1 MDSACTFIDWFIN
14 VAIPENKNRIYMEA
28 NGGFGKTTTLKY
40 LYKIL
45 ADNYDVYKIIPLF
58 IDAKLLTTKTI
69 PQLILQE
76 YCGDLIND
84 EAKYDLVIR
93 QLLNKQY
100 KFLLTIDGLNEVDSS
115 IVYEKVIEFVED
127 NFINSEN
134 TFIIL
139 SSRHPIKKFN
149 DLNRLTNFVC
159 VRFKELDKHK
169 VENILIKKIPN
180 PNELVLSVFSTPMM
194 MSIYMNTKRK
204 EKYQKIKNES
214 EVFDIF
220 FSEQWEISSNWRR
233 IKNRE
238 EDYSL
243 FLKFII
249 LEFLPNLCRFGETV
263 FQFEDIEYTLKN
275 TDYKNSCFRFIYKRS
290 RFDEIENLTNR
301 DIEIRQFLRDD
312 LRLAV
317 FYDDFFVIHQTFASY
332 FQAKYFDLALDA
344 WINDKTRLPEF
355 LCLQNYNFIQDEY
368 NDYVKMFVTYHSRY
382 YVNYMRI
389 YKDIMSAGKLEIFI
403 RIINSILILYSFPK
417 SDITEL
423 NRYLSFLNEKMKN
436 LSSEINYNYFTE
448 ILNIA
453 FNKLYSF
460 SEFKKNNQLAFETS
474 FTVERIDEYYQR
486 MFSNYVLNKLVDNS
500 ISKYFYSLPYLL
512 ITKINLLVQ
521 NGWSIISN
529 YLNKESIEFINQ
541 LSSSKYGELSKYLQ
555 TRKSFT
561 NQKKSDTISASK
573 LTMSELFDFV
583 KSTDKEFEPLY
594 PLFVE
599 LIIKLLRNNDK
610 ENTIDFSHLDLS
622 NINLSF
628 INSKYCFENVSLN
641 LKKSKINK
649 YSLNRYG
656 YYAVPCVHSDEIR
669 LLWYSDDYICISY
682 PYRKEVVFIF
692 DNLVSML
699 VNTTNNYRFAL
710 ETNRVSFYGY
720 NFLYIPK
727 NTKELHCYNFILKID
742 MLLFQLDDKINIED
756 IKLLSWYNGCNFIQI
771 ICNGIEI
778 FYDLKGNIIKQGV
791 IQEKYSSID
800 PKKLFVMKK
809 SHENMEIIKERIDND
824 YIIKLRKQTDYKD
837 IDYVVGKIGNLNFNM
852 SQYQFNDAGTSVLIA
867 QQFGNTAKLSEFSVI
882 GEKIKDIDFNG
893 TIINK
898 CFVVGNSCSYFGFDN
913 NYYFLNSKNLFA
925 KYNFGENVLVGILSS
940 LSVLVFTSDLE
951 VIFYKFEK
959 DKFHIIKKISYD
971 DIFKSIDLN
980 GKIISKQLFSSENT
994 LILVVELQ
1002 TGNSNCEYKFYNL
1015 TSDLSFSKFSGY
1027 KYENTDKL
1035 FVCID
1040 TFHNKLNVFNR
1051 NILNVIADNFSE
1063 CDNFDFF
1070 DVYNYNFYLFENDI
1084 LIVSSSALNSVII
1097 LNSKTFEIY
1106 YVYNNAVIYNA
1117 YANCIIVNNDINSNI
1132 ENIILSY
1139 FKGVKVVKINS
1150 FINILNL
1157 QGVYF
1162 SKDGFSEKEL
1172 EKLRRSG
1179 AIIE

>member
-14 VAIPENKNRIYMEA
+14 VAIPENKKRIYIEA

-127 NFINSEN
+127 NFKDSEN
-134 TFIIL
+134 TFVIL
-139 SSRHPIKKFN
+139 TSRHPIKKFN

-159 VRFKELDKHK
+159 VRLKELDNHK
-169 VENILIKKIPN
+169 VENILTKKISN
-180 PNELVLSVFSTPMM
+180 PNELVLSLFSTPMM

-204 EKYQKIKNES
+204 EKYQNIKNES
-214 EVFDIF
+214 EVLDIF

-243 FLKFII
+243 FLRFII
-249 LEFLPNLCRFGETV
+249 LEFLPNLCRFGENV

-275 TDYKNSCFRFIYKRS
+275 TDYKNSCFRFIYKRG

-368 NDYVKMFVTYHSRY
+368 NDYVKMFPTYHKHY
-382 YVNYMRI
+382 YVNYVRI
-389 YKDIMSAGKLEIFI
+389 FKNIISASNIELFI
-403 RIINSILILYSFPK
+403 KVINTIIILFSFPNFEK
-417 SDITEL
+417 SEEL
-423 NRYLSFLNEKMKN
+423 NELMFFFNEKMRH
-436 LSSEINYNYFTE
+436 LSSESYYFNYNYYTE

-453 FNKLYSF
+453 FNKLNHSSNF
-460 SEFKKNNQLAFETS
+460 VISEI
-474 FTVERIDEYYQR
+474 VH
-486 MFSNYVLNKLVDNS
+486 NS
-500 ISKYFYSLPYLL
+500 LFIEAYWSSSELL
-512 ITKINLLVQ
+512 STKVNPLIPN

-529 YLNKESIEFINQ
+529 YLNKESIKFINQ

-628 INSKYCFENVSLN
+628 INSKYCFENVSLI

-699 VNTTNNYRFAL
+699 VNTTNNYLFAL

-837 IDYVVGKIGNLNFNM
+837 IDYVIGKIGNLNFNM

-925 KYNFGENVLVGILSS
+925 RYNFGENVLVGILSS

-1172 EKLRRSG
+1172 ETLRRSG